1 MTQENQNK
9 NLVNQAKSTKSL
21 RNYLYEKLSQIQL
34 YNFVTGQ
41 YDNALEILNK
51 NKCYGLTKF
60 MKGKKICDDYPY
72 ATQDGKLFGRVIQY
86 KDKSEL
92 EPKKQKIVEEQI
104 YTDLV
109 PKYTLKHRYIKVE
122 DLVPKY
128 TLKHRYEY
136 YTDYEPIF
144 KRRKIGK
151 KFYYTTEFK
160 EVTKRRREPYYVTEY
175 IKKTK
180 TVKEPYYVTEYIPT
194 EKVRKVTRY
203 IEQKVDPIKAEYDY
217 KFKYYIQYFLFEMY
231 REEGDK
237 IIHET
242 FINPFYSG
250 YSVVEPTFYTGVNGK
265 PEYVTP
271 EAMWN
276 SGYIQLVTNKAKS
289 DLVGRKPK
297 KLKEGKLDD
306 FFKRERKYK
315 SNYSYDESVIDT
327 VFFTDYD
334 TITNNLKIDKV

>member
-1 MTQENQNK
+1 MTQKNQNK
-9 NLVNQAKSTKSL
+9 NLINQAKSSQSL
-21 RNYLYEKLSQIQL
+21 RNYLYEKLSQINL
-34 YNFVTGQ
+34 YNIVTGS

-60 MKGKKICDDYPY
+60 MKGKKICNDYPF
-72 ATQDGKLFGRVIQY
+72 ATKEGKLFGRVIEY

-92 EPKKQKIVEEQI
+92 EPTKQKVIEEQKYI
-104 YTDLV
+104 DLV
-109 PKYTLKHRYIKVE
+109 PKYTLKHRKVTIK
-122 DLVPKY
+122 DFKPIY
-128 TLKHRYEY
+128 TLKYRYENY
-136 YTDYEPIF
+136 IDYEPIF
-144 KRRKIGK
+144 KKRKIGK

-160 EVTKRRREPYYVTEY
+160 KVMRKHRVPYYVTEY
-175 IKKTK
+175 KEVKRKI
-180 TVKEPYYVTEYIPT
+180 KEPYYVTEYIPT
-194 EKVRKVTRY
+194 EKIRKVTRY

-250 YSVVEPTFYTGVNGK
+250 YSVVEPTFYTGLNDK

-315 SNYSYDESVIDT
+315 SNYNYDESVIDT

-334 TITNNLKIDKV
+334 TIANNLKIDKV

>member
-1 MTQENQNK
+1 MKSQQ
-9 NLVNQAKSTKSL
+9 NLVNQAKSSQSL
-21 RNYLYEKLSQIQL
+21 RNYLYQKLSQIQL
-34 YNFVTGQ
+34 YNIVTGS

-60 MKGKKICDDYPY
+60 MKGKRVCDDYPF
-72 ATQDGKLFGRVIQY
+72 ATQEGKLFGRVIEY
-86 KDKSEL
+86 RNEKDRVKIE
-92 EPKKQKIVEEQI
+92 EVIEEKPYTTYKKQIIGI
-104 YTDLV
+104 YKS
-109 PKYTLKHRYIKVE
+109 KYYAIRKSYN
-122 DLVPKY
+122 
-128 TLKHRYEY
+128 YEKA
-136 YTDYEPIF
+136 DVIPVSAIEYEPIF

-151 KFYYTTEFK
+151 KFYYTTEYKQIFILK
-160 EVTKRRREPYYVTEY
+160 YAVVNY
-175 IKKTK
+175 IK
-180 TVKEPYYVTEYIPT
+180 I
-194 EKVRKVTRY
+194 EKIRKIKKY
-203 IEQKVDPIKAEYDY
+203 IEKKIDPIKAEYDY

-250 YSVVEPTFYTGVNGK
+250 YSVVEPTFYTGTNDK

-334 TITNNLKIDKV
+334 TIANNLKIDKV